1 MSTTE
6 QRRNM
11 TRAQISGIDDPPYP
25 IDKAAK
31 AVGDLY
37 GDFMFGTDGYETI
50 GGDDLNVEIDQLLCI
65 AINHL
70 QIAENTLKMAD
81 AKEKE
86 YRSKPDVVDEILRKR
101 KEQSNEQ

>member
-11 TRAQISGIDDPPYP
+11 TMEQISQIDDPPYP
-25 IDKAAK
+25 IDKAVK
-31 AVGDLY
+31 AVVDLY
-37 GDFMFGTDGYETI
+37 GDFMFGTDEYE
-50 GGDDLNVEIDQLLCI
+50 GLGDLNRNVEIDQLLCI

-70 QIAENTLKMAD
+70 QMAEHTLKIAD
-81 AKEKE
+81 FKE
-86 YRSKPDVVDEILRKR
+86 